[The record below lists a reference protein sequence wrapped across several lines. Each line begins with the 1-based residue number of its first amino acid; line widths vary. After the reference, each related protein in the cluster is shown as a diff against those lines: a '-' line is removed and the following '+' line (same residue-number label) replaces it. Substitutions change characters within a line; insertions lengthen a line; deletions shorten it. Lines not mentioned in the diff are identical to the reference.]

1 MEDGINSKK
10 MYIILGVV
18 LIVIFALGTRLIK
31 FNNESI
37 INYNKIKSG
46 QDLISSATL
55 TYERSIYYTLEDII
69 TNFISSYN
77 IRNFDSNVSSYEEYY
92 EVLNDSYKYRLGKE
106 QYLKL
111 SQSFFKHFEFLSDG
125 MDPTTVYVSQNII
138 RSIYDLGEDRY
149 VCKLSVYGKEDYG
162 YIGIK
167 LNPSKKSYEIF
178 YLE

>member
-1 MEDGINSKK
+1 MW
-10 MYIILGVV
+10 Y
-18 LIVIFALGTRLIK
+18 
-31 FNNESI
+31 
-37 INYNKIKSG
+37 Y
-46 QDLISSATL
+46 
-55 TYERSIYYTLEDII
+55 YYTHFLRK
-69 TNFISSYN
+69 SQ
-77 IRNFDSNVSSYEEYY
+77 YEI
-92 EVLNDSYKYRLGKE
+92 
-106 QYLKL
+106 KL

-125 MDPTTVYVSQNII
+125 MDPTTVYVSKNII